1 MARWASSTAK
11 GGTRDRVEAP
21 VTVRGYLLCVFAAFG
36 GILFGYDSGYING
49 VLAMNFF
56 KQEFGSPSN
65 DKEAYNG
72 LLYKTWEKSL
82 IVSILSAGTFFGA
95 LVAGS
100 VADWVG
106 RRSTI
111 IAGCTIF
118 SAGVILQVASTTV
131 ALLVPGRLIAGFG
144 IGFVSAVII
153 LYMSE
158 VAPKR
163 FRGAIV
169 AGYQFCITIGLLL
182 ASVVDNGTK
191 NLMDSSSYRIPMGLQ
206 WLFAVVLGVGLFLL
220 PESPRWYVKKGRR
233 DDAAR
238 SLGTLRGQPADSEFV
253 ADELNELIANHE
265 YEMRHM
271 NAGWADC
278 FRGGWKPSSNLRRV
292 VLGMALQMMQQWTGV
307 NFIFYYG
314 STFFK
319 TVGIQNAFLVSMITT
334 AVNVCSTPISFWTI
348 EKFGRRMLLIYGA
361 IGMLVCEFVI
371 AIVGTVD
378 EGSKAAGMCLIV
390 FTCIYIFFF
399 ASTWGPGA
407 WVLIGEIFPLPI
419 RAKGVAL
426 STASNWFWNFVI
438 GFITPYMVD
447 QDYGNLKAKV
457 FFIWGATCTACV
469 VFAYFLVPETKGLS
483 LEQVDRM
490 LEETTPR
497 NSAKWVPLHLRG
509 DHADVSSLETTEKT
523 GSVPPVEHR
532 EHRAV

>member
-1 MARWASSTAK
+1 MTPWTSSSK
-11 GGTRDRVEAP
+11 GAAAHDRIEAP

-49 VLAMNFF
+49 VLGMDYF
-56 KQEFGSPSN
+56 KQQFGGPSASE
-65 DKEAYNG
+65 KAYNG
-72 LLYKTWEKSL
+72 HLYKTWEKSL

-95 LVAGS
+95 LTAGS
-100 VADWVG
+100 IADWIG
-106 RRSTI
+106 RRATI
-111 IAGCTIF
+111 ITGCAIF
-118 SAGVILQVASTTV
+118 SLGVVLQVAASSV
-131 ALLVPGRLIAGFG
+131 GVLIPGRLIAGFG

-169 AGYQFCITIGLLL
+169 SGYQFCITIGLLL

-191 NLMDSSSYRIPMGLQ
+191 DRMDSSAYRIPIGLQ
-206 WLFAVVLGVGLFLL
+206 WLFATVLGVGLFLL
-220 PESPRWYVKKGRR
+220 PESPRWYVKKGRHE
-233 DDAAR
+233 DTAR
-238 SLGTLRGQPADSEFV
+238 ALGTLRGQAANSGYV
-253 ADELNELIANHE
+253 RDELNELIANHE
-265 YEMRHM
+265 YERHM
-271 NAGWADC
+271 QAGWADC

-307 NFIFYYG
+307 NFVFYYG

-334 AVNVCSTPISFWTI
+334 AVNVGSTPISFWTI
-348 EKFGRRMLLIYGA
+348 EKFGRHALLIYGA
-361 IGMLVCEFVI
+361 VGMLVCEFSI

-378 EGSKAAGMCLIV
+378 EGSKAAGLCLIV

-399 ASTWGPGA
+399 ASIWGPGA

-447 QDYGNLKAKV
+447 ETYGNMKAKV
-457 FFIWGATCTACV
+457 FFVWGATCTVCV
-469 VFAYFLVPETKGLS
+469 LFAYFLVPETKGLS

-497 NSAKWVPLHLRG
+497 MSKKWIPHSLFEDRAG
-509 DHADVSSLETTEKT
+509 VSSLDTAEKMNS
-523 GSVPPVEHR
+523 GEPIAHR
-532 EHRAV
+532 EHRDI